1 MKTANYILGEFG
13 SMFELYLTIEFIT
26 DCLEWKE
33 EIKQR
38 KVLKCVLFILLFMIA
53 QGNGRFSNSQII
65 VVAIDLVLFML
76 YAACFL
82 KERFQYRLLIC
93 ILPFLIVSAIN
104 VMIVEMLSLIQAQ
117 AVGKLIIEM
126 NFLFMIGFF
135 ASKVLFYLALKHI
148 KFILKNSFRYLQ
160 TSQIIV
166 ISVLIIYTV
175 VMEFCI
181 LYIVSKEDIVGTPVV
196 LSVVISWGIIF
207 LSIYMIYSIFN
218 TARQNEE
225 LIRMNI
231 LKVENQ
237 EVGRQLR
244 ELKKSEQRIRKLEHD
259 YKNHCLNMNELL
271 KREQYQEVEHYLE
284 KITDY
289 YLVSEKI
296 YIETQNSI
304 LDAVLNVKIFQAR
317 EKQMDMVCYVVGDL
331 SEIDGMEMG
340 SILFNLLD
348 NAIEA
353 TRQNKKVEKKIICNI
368 NKEEGAT
375 EIFIKNSIDQSVLW
389 KNSDLRTSKANKAL
403 HGIGQQ
409 IVRNLVEKME
419 GMIDFYEEDKM
430 FCVHIYLPE

>member
-1 MKTANYILGEFG
+1 M
-13 SMFELYLTIEFIT
+13 
-26 DCLEWKE
+26 
-33 EIKQR
+33 Q
-38 KVLKCVLFILLFMIA
+38 
-53 QGNGRFSNSQII
+53 
-65 VVAIDLVLFML
+65 LVL
-76 YAACFL
+76 CF
-82 KERFQYRLLIC
+82 
-93 ILPFLIVSAIN
+93 
-104 VMIVEMLSLIQAQ
+104 
-117 AVGKLIIEM
+117 
-126 NFLFMIGFF
+126 
-135 ASKVLFYLALKHI
+135 
-148 KFILKNSFRYLQ
+148 
-160 TSQIIV
+160 
-166 ISVLIIYTV
+166 
-175 VMEFCI
+175 
-181 LYIVSKEDIVGTPVV
+181 
-196 LSVVISWGIIF
+196 
-207 LSIYMIYSIFN
+207 
-218 TARQNEE
+218 
-225 LIRMNI
+225 
-231 LKVENQ
+231 
-237 EVGRQLR
+237 
-244 ELKKSEQRIRKLEHD
+244 
-259 YKNHCLNMNELL
+259 
-271 KREQYQEVEHYLE
+271 E

-389 KNSDLRTSKANKAL
+389 KNSDLRTSKANKTL

-409 IVRNLVEKME
+409 IVRSLVEKME

>member
-175 VMEFCI
+175 VME
-181 LYIVSKEDIVGTPVV
+181 L
-196 LSVVISWGIIF
+196 
-207 LSIYMIYSIFN
+207 
-218 TARQNEE
+218 
-225 LIRMNI
+225 
-231 LKVENQ
+231 
-237 EVGRQLR
+237 
-244 ELKKSEQRIRKLEHD
+244 HD
-259 YKNHCLNMNELL
+259 
-271 KREQYQEVEHYLE
+271 
-284 KITDY
+284 
-289 YLVSEKI
+289 
-296 YIETQNSI
+296 
-304 LDAVLNVKIFQAR
+304 
-317 EKQMDMVCYVVGDL
+317 
-331 SEIDGMEMG
+331 
-340 SILFNLLD
+340 LFY
-348 NAIEA
+348 
-353 TRQNKKVEKKIICNI
+353 
-368 NKEEGAT
+368 
-375 EIFIKNSIDQSVLW
+375 F
-389 KNSDLRTSKANKAL
+389 
-403 HGIGQQ
+403 
-409 IVRNLVEKME
+409 
-419 GMIDFYEEDKM
+419 
-430 FCVHIYLPE
+430 

>member
-244 ELKKSEQRIRKLEHD
+244 ELKKSEQ
-259 YKNHCLNMNELL
+259 
-271 KREQYQEVEHYLE
+271 YQEVEHYLE

-409 IVRNLVEKME
+409 IVRSLVEKME

>member
-1 MKTANYILGEFG
+1 MRTANYILGEFG

-65 VVAIDLVLFML
+65 VVAIDLVLFLL
-76 YAACFL
+76 YATCFL

-93 ILPFLIVSAIN
+93 VLPFLIVSVIN
-104 VMIVEMLSLIQAQ
+104 VMIVEVLSLLQAQ
-117 AVGKLIIEM
+117 PVGKLIIEM

-135 ASKVLFYLALKHI
+135 ASKVLFYLVLKYI
-148 KFILKNSFRYLQ
+148 RIILKKSFRYLQ
-160 TSQIIV
+160 TPQLIV

-181 LYIVSKEDIVGTPVV
+181 LYTVSKGYIVGTSVV

-237 EVGRQLR
+237 EAERQLR
-244 ELKKSEQRIRKLEHD
+244 ELKNSEQRIRKLEHD
-259 YKNHCLNMNELL
+259 YKNHCLNMGELL
-271 KREQYQEVEHYLE
+271 KRKQYQEVEHYLE
-284 KITDY
+284 KITDH
-289 YLVSEKI
+289 YLVSEKV

-304 LDAVLNVKIFQAR
+304 LDAVLNVKIFQAK
-317 EKQMDMVCYVVGDL
+317 EEHIDIACYVAGDL
-331 SEIDGMEMG
+331 SGTDGMELG

-353 TRQNKKVEKKIICNI
+353 TRQNKKVEKKIICNV
-368 NKEEGAT
+368 NREEGTT
-375 EIFIKNSIDQSVLW
+375 EIFIKNSIEHSVLW
-389 KNSDLRTSKANKAL
+389 KNRDLRTSKENKEL
-403 HGIGQQ
+403 HGMGQQ
-409 IVRNLVEKME
+409 IVRSLVEKME

-430 FCVHIYLPE
+430 FCVHIYLPG